1 MKKIYML
8 VTACLM
14 SLTLTNCDD
23 FLDYSPTAVI
33 DEDKA
38 FSDYIVLS
46 PVAIGHWLL

>member
-38 FSDYIVLS
+38 FSDPCFLHFVYI
-46 PVAIGHWLL
+46 GFF